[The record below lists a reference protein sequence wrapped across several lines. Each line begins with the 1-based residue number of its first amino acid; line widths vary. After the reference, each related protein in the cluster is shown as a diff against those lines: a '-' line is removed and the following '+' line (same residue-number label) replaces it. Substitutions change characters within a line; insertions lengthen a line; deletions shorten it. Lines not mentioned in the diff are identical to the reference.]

1 MSSGSDTTL
10 PKATLDALLKLGFK
24 DKECFR
30 RTRKGRQIAT
40 DKCPQFFVLVPF
52 LPINPSYNVEK
63 RT

>member
-1 MSSGSDTTL
+1 MRSGRDTTF

-24 DKECFR
+24 DKKCFR

-40 DKCPQFFVLVPF
+40 DKCPLFFVLVPF
-52 LPINPSYNVEK
+52 LPINPSYNMEK